1 MKLVLLH
8 EAEIEFW
15 ESVEYY
21 ERKAPGLGIRFKEEV
36 DLFLRK
42 IEADPLLPR
51 LRQGGYRRVN
61 LSVFQHYIA
70 YLVQDDVLLVVAICH
85 GGQKPGFWLNRLS

>member
-21 ERKAPGLGIRFKEEV
+21 EHKSPGLGIRFKEEV
-36 DLFLRK
+36 DLFLAK
-42 IEADPLLPR
+42 IEADPVQPR

-61 LSVFQHYIA
+61 LAVFKHYIA
-70 YLVQDDVLLVVAICH
+70 YIVRGEVLLVVAICH
-85 GGQKPGFWLNRLS
+85 GNQRPGFWRDRLV